1 MSSVVSKKKDYTQ
14 GKVFK
19 KLILFA
25 LPLGIATLVQRL
37 FHAADVAVIG
47 QFAGPIYQSA
57 ISATGTISAL
67 LVNFF
72 VGFGVGV
79 NVAVAN
85 AQGAKDDKR
94 KEEAIHTGMALS
106 FIAGTLVTVL
116 GVILAR
122 PLLILLKTPESIL
135 DLSTTYLIIIFL
147 GKLATLVYN
156 FGAAI
161 FRAVGESKRPLF
173 YLTLAGVLNIII
185 NVITVVF
192 FGWHVVGVALGTI
205 ISMYVAAGWVLIDL
219 MRGKA
224 GIKFSF
230 KKLKINK
237 VQAKKILGIGFPVA
251 INNSLFSI
259 SNMLVAS
266 NLNSFGELAIAGK
279 SIAANLEEILETFG
293 SAISSGVLTFVGQNV
308 GAKKEYRISRIIGA
322 ALVALTAWYA
332 FVIGFILLFG
342 KYFCMIFSS
351 DGEVISWAMRRIMI
365 MDIFTFFTMG
375 SKAFGGALRGMGKTM
390 FTMICNIFFTCIL
403 RVVYL
408 TFIYPLLPQTF
419 ECMYIIYPITWLM
432 SAVAQVAVYIVL
444 AIKKGFFKK
453 PQPKETQPQE
463 TQNI

>member
-14 GKVFK
+14 GKVLK
-19 KLILFA
+19 KLVLFA
-25 LPLGIATLVQRL
+25 LPLGLATFVQKL

-57 ISATGTISAL
+57 ITATGTISSL

-72 VGFGVGV
+72 VGFSLGV

-85 AQGAKDDKR
+85 AQGAKDDKK
-94 KEEAIHTGMALS
+94 KEEAIHTGIGLS
-106 FIAGTLVTVL
+106 LIAGVLVTVL
-116 GVILAR
+116 GVALSR
-122 PLLILLKTPESIL
+122 PFLILLKTPESLL
-135 DLSTTYLIIIFL
+135 DLATSYLIIIFL
-147 GKLATLVYN
+147 GKPATLVYN

-161 FRAVGESKRPLF
+161 FRGVGESKRPLF
-173 YLTLAGVLNIII
+173 YLTLAGILNIII

-192 FGWHVVGVALGTI
+192 FHWHVIGVALGTI

-224 GIKFSF
+224 GVKFSF
-230 KKLKINK
+230 KKLKLDK
-237 VQAKKILGIGFPVA
+237 LQTKKILGIGFPMA
-251 INNSLFSI
+251 INNSLFSV

-266 NLNSFGELAIAGK
+266 NLNAFGEFAIAGK
-279 SIAANLEEILETFG
+279 GVAANLEEILETFG
-293 SAISSGVLTFVGQNV
+293 SAISSGVVTFVGQNI
-308 GAKKEYRISRIIGA
+308 GAKKEYRINRIIGA
-322 ALVALTAWYA
+322 AMVALTAWYA

-365 MDIFTFFTMG
+365 MDIFTFLTMG

-390 FTMICNIFFTCIL
+390 FTMICNIFFTCVL
-403 RVVYL
+403 RVGYL
-408 TFIYPLLPQTF
+408 SFIYPLLPQTF

-432 SAVAQVAVYIVL
+432 SAVAQVAVYLVL

-453 PQPKETQPQE
+453 PKEE
-463 TQNI
+463 KLSENLSA